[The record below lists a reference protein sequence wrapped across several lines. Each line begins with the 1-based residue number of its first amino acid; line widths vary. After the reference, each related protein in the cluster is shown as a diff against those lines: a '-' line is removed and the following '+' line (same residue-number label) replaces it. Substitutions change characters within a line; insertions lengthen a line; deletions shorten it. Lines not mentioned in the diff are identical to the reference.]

1 MTYRRLTFVLLLA
14 PALLLATACRRGE
27 VFPEAPVILISI
39 DTLRSDHLPAYGY
52 SEVETPSIDALRADG
67 VLFTHAYSHY
77 PLTLPSHTS
86 ILTGLLPPDHGV
98 RDNSGYTLD
107 LEKHPFLPRELKKL
121 GYATGGVVSAFVL
134 RGPTGLGPGFDY
146 YEDGI
151 ETKKGAPLG
160 GQQRPGAESLRLA
173 GDWLRSV
180 AGGKLFL
187 FLHLYEPHTPY
198 TPPEPFAT
206 RYRGRPYDGEIA
218 AADALVGRLV
228 AQLRELDL
236 YDDALIVL
244 LSDHGEALG
253 EHGEE
258 EHGIFLYR
266 ETLQVPLLLK
276 LPGGRLAGET
286 VTTPAQLVDVL
297 PTVLS
302 MVGATVP
309 EGVAGKPL
317 LALREDTS
325 PRPIYAE
332 TFFARLHL
340 GWSELTSIV
349 QGDRHYIEAPTPEL
363 YDLAA
368 DPGETRD
375 ILASERRAFATLRRE
390 LGRFAKPLA
399 APEEIDPETAQKLAA
414 LGYLGSPTLDAG
426 DGPLPD
432 PKTQLHVLRDLIAA
446 SRHFFEKDYD
456 RAVPAL
462 RRILAGNPRMQD
474 PREQLAISLWRLG
487 RFAEAAEEYETAL
500 ELSGG
505 SPQHALNLAA
515 LYQEMG
521 RLEEARQHAEL
532 ALSALPTQANWR
544 LADLALAAK
553 DLDAAERHA
562 REAVTARGGQVQPLV
577 GLAQVLARRGKVDE
591 ALGLMRQA
599 ESELGRREEREDP
612 AGFHFVY
619 GDVLARLGQPEQA
632 KRRFLEELRL
642 YPESLDAQTRL
653 AVLYVAEGNPRE
665 GIRVLRE
672 MVEKDPSASS
682 YAAAVETLRV
692 LGDARGAASLLSHA
706 RRIHPRSEQ
715 LRALAG

>member
-1 MTYRRLTFVLLLA
+1 MSYRRLALVLLA
-14 PALLLATACRRGE
+14 PALLLPAGCRRGE
-27 VFPEAPVILISI
+27 VFPGAPVILISI

-52 SEVETPSIDALRADG
+52 QGVETPAIDALRSDG
-67 VLFTHAYSHY
+67 VLFTRAYSHY
-77 PLTLPSHTS
+77 PLTLPSHAS

-107 LEKHPFLPRELKKL
+107 LGKHPFLPRELKKL

-134 RGPTGLGPGFDY
+134 RGPTGIGPGFDF

-151 ETKKGAPLG
+151 ETRKGAPLG
-160 GQQRPGAESLRLA
+160 GQQRPGGESLRLA
-173 GDWLRSV
+173 GDWLRS
-180 AGGKLFL
+180 AGGKPFL

-198 TPPEPFAT
+198 TPPEPFAS
-206 RYRGRPYDGEIA
+206 RYRDRPYDGEIA

-228 AQLRELDL
+228 AQLRELGL

-286 VTTPAQLVDVL
+286 VATPAQLVDVL

-302 MVGATVP
+302 MVGAPVP

-317 LALREDTS
+317 LSLRHDLA

-332 TFFARLHL
+332 TWFARLHL

-349 QGDRHYIEAPTPEL
+349 QGDRHFIQAPTPEL
-363 YDLAA
+363 YDLAS

-375 ILASERRAFATLRRE
+375 VLASERRTFATLRRE
-390 LGRFAKPLA
+390 LERFEKPLA
-399 APEEIDPETAQKLAA
+399 APEEVDPETAQKLAA
-414 LGYLGSPTLDAG
+414 LGYLGSPTLRAE
-426 DGPLPD
+426 DGSLPD
-432 PKTQLHVLRDLIAA
+432 PKTQLHVLRELIVAG
-446 SRHFFEKDYD
+446 RHFFEKDYE

-474 PREQLAISLWRLG
+474 PREQLALSLWRLG

-532 ALSALPTQANWR
+532 GLASLPTQAHWR
-544 LADLALAAK
+544 LADLALARK
-553 DLDAAERHA
+553 DFEAAERHA
-562 REAVTARGGQVQPLV
+562 REAVVARGGQVQPLV

-599 ESELGRREEREDP
+599 EAELGRREEREDP

-619 GDVLARLGQPEQA
+619 GDVLARLGRPAEA
-632 KRRFLEELRL
+632 KRRFVEELSR

-653 AVLYVAEGNPRE
+653 AVLYIAEGNPRE
-665 GIRVLRE
+665 GVRVLQQ
-672 MVEKDPSASS
+672 MVENNPSASS
-682 YAAAVETLRV
+682 YAAAVEALRV
-692 LGDARGAASLLSHA
+692 LGDARSAAALLSHA
-706 RRIHPRSEQ
+706 RELYPQSEQ
-715 LRALAG
+715 LRGLGG